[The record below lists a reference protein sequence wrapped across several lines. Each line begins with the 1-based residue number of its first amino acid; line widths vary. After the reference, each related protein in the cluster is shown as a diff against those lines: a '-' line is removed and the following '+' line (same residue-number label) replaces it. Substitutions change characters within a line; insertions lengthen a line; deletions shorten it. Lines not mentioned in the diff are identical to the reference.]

1 LEELT
6 FIDASDG
13 NILMEV
19 RAAAEN
25 ETNKATAAIA
35 QATSKWR

>member
-6 FIDASDG
+6 FINASDG
-13 NILMEV
+13 NLPMEV
-19 RAAAEN
+19 RAVVEN
-25 ETNKATAAIA
+25 GTNKATTTIA

>member
-6 FIDASDG
+6 FINASD
-13 NILMEV
+13 NLPMQV

-25 ETNKATAAIA
+25 EAKKVAAAIA
-35 QATSKWR
+35 QATSK

>member
-6 FIDASDG
+6 FINASDG
-13 NILMEV
+13 NLPMEV
-19 RAAAEN
+19 GVMAEN
-25 ETNKATAAIA
+25 GTNKAATTIA

>member
-6 FIDASDG
+6 FINASDG
-13 NILMEV
+13 NLPMEV

-25 ETNKATAAIA
+25 GANKAAAAIA